1 MFDLWAFKQ
10 IRMKFLFGALAL
22 LFALCAYWQ
31 LNDPDP
37 GLWVAM
43 YGATA
48 LHFGLAAAGRTV
60 RPLLLVTLLL
70 TAGWALT
77 LVPDFVGWL
86 GDGMPN
92 IATEMKTDQPH
103 IELVREFLG
112 LSVCAALQG
121 WLWWRS
127 RPTIGA

>member
-1 MFDLWAFKQ
+1 
-10 IRMKFLFGALAL
+10 MKYLFAALAL

-37 GLWVAM
+37 YLWVAM
-43 YGATA
+43 YGVTA
-48 LHFGLAAAGRTV
+48 LHFGLAAAGRYV
-60 RPLLLVTLLL
+60 RPLLAL
-70 TAGWALT
+70 TALATLVWALT
-77 LVPDFVGWL
+77 LVPDFVAWL
-86 GDGMPN
+86 ADGTPN

-127 RPTIGA
+127 RSRAVL

>member
-1 MFDLWAFKQ
+1 
-10 IRMKFLFGALAL
+10 MKFLFGALAL

-37 GLWVAM
+37 YWWVAM
-43 YGATA
+43 YGVTA
-48 LHFGLAAAGRTV
+48 LHLGLAAAGRYV
-60 RPLLLVTLLL
+60 RPLLLL
-70 TAGWALT
+70 TATAVTVWALT
-77 LVPDFVGWL
+77 LVPDFISWL
-86 GDGMPN
+86 SDGMPN

-112 LSVCAALQG
+112 LSVCAALQW

-127 RPTIGA
+127 RAKGSVSQVR